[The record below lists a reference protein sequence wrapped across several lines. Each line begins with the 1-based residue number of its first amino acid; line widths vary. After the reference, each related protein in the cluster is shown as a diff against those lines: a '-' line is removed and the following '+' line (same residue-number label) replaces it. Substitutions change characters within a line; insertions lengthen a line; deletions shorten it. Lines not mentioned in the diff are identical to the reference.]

1 MKEFLSEDFLLQS
14 DLAVRLYNEYA
25 KDLPIIDY
33 HSHLPPDV
41 IAVDR
46 NFPNITQ
53 LWLAG
58 DHYKW
63 RAQRVLG
70 IDEKYITGDAS
81 DLEKFRK
88 WAACVPYTMRNPLYH
103 WTHMELK
110 KPFGVQEILNS
121 ENADRIYGF
130 TNEKLQDAGF
140 TPRGLL
146 TQFKVE
152 MVGTTDDPL
161 TDLADHEQI
170 AASDFDT
177 QVLPSFRPDKSFNL
191 SGGDA
196 FRLYVASLAEVSE
209 TEIKDIDSLLE
220 ALQKRVF
227 YFHGKGCRI
236 ADHGLA
242 HMPTIQFNRTELDG
256 IFKEVL
262 RGDDTRAS
270 ANQDAFTGCILLALC
285 KMYHQQEWVQ
295 QFHLGA
301 LRNNNT
307 RRLAELG
314 PDTGY
319 DSIGDYAQAVN
330 LAAFMNL
337 LESEDRLAKTILY
350 NLNPSDNEV
359 FAAMTGNFQS
369 AGIVGKIQFGSGWW
383 FLDQLEGMT
392 NQMNSLSNIGLIA
405 CFIGMLTDSR
415 SFLSYSRHD
424 YFRRLLCNL
433 FATDVNNGL
442 LPNDISWIGKIIRDI
457 CYYNAKNYFTV
468 PLPQLI

>member
-1 MKEFLSEDFLLQS
+1 MKEFLDEDFLLQS
-14 DLAVRLYNEYA
+14 DLAVRLYNEHA

-41 IAVDR
+41 IAA
-46 NFPNITQ
+46 NQHFSNITQ
-53 LWLAG
+53 IWLAG

-70 IDEKYITGDAS
+70 IDEKYITGNAS
-81 DLEKFRK
+81 DQEKFKK
-88 WAACVPYTMRNPLYH
+88 WAACVPYTVRNPLYH

-110 KPFGVQEILNS
+110 KPFGVQEILTT
-121 ENADRIYGF
+121 ENADRIYEV
-130 TNEKLQDAGF
+130 TSNKLQDPAF

-146 TQFKVE
+146 THFNVE

-161 TDLADHEQI
+161 ANLTEHEQI
-170 AASDFDT
+170 AASDFAT
-177 QVLPSFRPDKSFNL
+177 RILPSFRPDKVFNL
-191 SGGDA
+191 SGGDT
-196 FRLYVASLAEVSE
+196 FRQYISSLAEVSDVV
-209 TEIKDIDSLLE
+209 IKDIDSLLE

-227 YFHGKGCRI
+227 YFHDKGCRI

-242 HMPTIQFNRTELDG
+242 HMPTIHFNKAELEKV
-256 IFKEVL
+256 FKEVL
-262 RGDDTRAS
+262 QGNDSKALAS
-270 ANQDAFTGCILLALC
+270 QDAFTGCVLQALC

-307 RRLAELG
+307 RLLKELG

-319 DSIGDYAQAVN
+319 DSIGDFQQASN
-330 LAAFMNL
+330 LSAFLNL
-337 LESEDRLAKTILY
+337 LESDNQLTKTILY

-359 FAAMTGNFQS
+359 FASMTGNFQS
-369 AGIVGKIQFGSGWW
+369 GGIIGKIQFGSGWW

-415 SFLSYSRHD
+415 SFLSYSRHE

-433 FATDVNNGL
+433 FASDINNGL
-442 LPNDISWIGKIIRDI
+442 LPKDINWIGKIIKDI
-457 CYYNAKNYFTV
+457 CYYNAKNYF
-468 PLPQLI
+468 PL

>member
-14 DLAVRLYNEYA
+14 EVAIHLYNEYA

-33 HSHLPPDV
+33 HSHLPPDR
-41 IAVDR
+41 IAT
-46 NFPNITQ
+46 NQHFSNITE

-70 IDEKYITGDAS
+70 IDEKYITGNAS

-88 WAACVPYTMRNPLYH
+88 WAACVPYTVRNPLYH

-110 KPFGVQEILNS
+110 NPFGIQETLNS
-121 ENADRIYGF
+121 ENADRIYEL
-130 TNEKLQDAGF
+130 TTAKLQNQAA
-140 TPRGLL
+140 TPQGLL
-146 TQFKVE
+146 SHFKVE

-161 TDLADHEQI
+161 ADLAEHEKI
-170 AASDFDT
+170 AASDFAT
-177 QVLPSFRPDKSFNL
+177 KVLPSFRPDKVFNL
-191 SGGDA
+191 GGGDT
-196 FRLYVASLAEVSE
+196 FRKYIISLAEISE
-209 TEIKDIDSLLE
+209 TDIKDMDSLFE
-220 ALQKRVF
+220 ALQSRIL
-227 YFHGKGCRI
+227 YFHAKGCRI

-242 HMPTIQFNRTELDG
+242 HMPTIHYSKIALDAV
-256 IFKEVL
+256 FKEVL
-262 RGDDTRAS
+262 LGDDTNALAS
-270 ANQDAFTGCILLALC
+270 QDAFTGYVLQGLC
-285 KMYHQQEWVQ
+285 KMYYQQGWVQ

-307 RRLAELG
+307 RLLNELG

-319 DSIGDYAQAVN
+319 DSIGDFQQASN
-330 LAAFMNL
+330 LSAFLNL
-337 LESEDRLAKTILY
+337 LESEGRLAKTILY

-369 AGIVGKIQFGSGWW
+369 GGIIGKIQFGSGWW

-415 SFLSYSRHD
+415 SFLSYSRHE

-433 FATDVNNGL
+433 FASDINNGL
-442 LPNDISWIGKIIRDI
+442 LPNDINWIGKIIKDI
-457 CYYNAKNYFTV
+457 CYYNAKNYF
-468 PLPQLI
+468 PL